1 MNTEQVGKASN
12 AGADNAGMKHEVS
25 VSWLLVT
32 SIIVAALEQMSL
44 ESLSAGIAG
53 YPSLYLMEAGDKS
66 GIEATIG
73 WSVKH

>member
-32 SIIVAALEQMSL
+32 SIIVAALQCTV
-44 ESLSAGIAG
+44 ANI
-53 YPSLYLMEAGDKS
+53 
-66 GIEATIG
+66 T
-73 WSVKH
+73 